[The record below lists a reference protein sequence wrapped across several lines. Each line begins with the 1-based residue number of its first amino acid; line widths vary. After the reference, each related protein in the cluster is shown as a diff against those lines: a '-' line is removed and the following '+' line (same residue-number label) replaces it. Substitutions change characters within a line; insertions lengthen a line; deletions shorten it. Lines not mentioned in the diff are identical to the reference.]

1 MISAT
6 MPHPAEQ
13 SRYPKEGRRVTYAI
27 VHDDDPRVFIAE
39 DDAVLERVLALELV
53 AATPPADLGGSADRV
68 RELLLAEQWGLAIQ
82 AWMAATDTIIDM
94 YPDEAIWLSSD
105 LTAERSALDVRMSAL
120 FRDEP

>member
-1 MISAT
+1 MIRAA

-39 DDAVLERVLALELV
+39 DEVVLERVLALELV
-53 AATPPADLGGSADRV
+53 AATSAGDLGASAARI
-68 RELLLAEQWGLAIQ
+68 RELLLDEQWGLAIQ
-82 AWMAATDTIIDM
+82 AWMVATDTIIDM
-94 YPDEAIWLSSD
+94 YPDEAIWLRSD
-105 LTAERSALDVRMSAL
+105 LTEERTALDIRMSPV